1 MSLNK
6 TLIVFLVSLLI
17 PIFSF
22 SQTIYQN
29 LKGDTLVTITPSQ
42 LKATNLIFVE
52 HQYLLKENTL
62 LNEKISNLELLN
74 SNLVTLS
81 SLKDDKLNE
90 FNNKIKSQQLTE
102 DRLNKDI
109 DRLLRKHKVDLCI
122 SGGLAI
128 AVTVLLIFGNGN

>member
-17 PIFSF
+17 PIFSS

-29 LKGDTLVTITPSQ
+29 SKGDTLVTITPSQ

-74 SNLVTLS
+74 SNLITLS